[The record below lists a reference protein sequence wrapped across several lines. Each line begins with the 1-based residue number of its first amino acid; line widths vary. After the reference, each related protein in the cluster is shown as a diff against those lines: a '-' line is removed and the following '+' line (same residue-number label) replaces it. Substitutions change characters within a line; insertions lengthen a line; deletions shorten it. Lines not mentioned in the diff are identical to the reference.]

1 MAIVRFAKIG
11 YAEMYP
17 TKMNMSF
24 VFKGKSS
31 ENASDSLAELSEVVS
46 SFNKIAEEE
55 CCSIFSKNLK
65 ITRGGIRTV
74 AVYNTADVN
83 KGSRVLKEKEFSHY
97 ESIQTVYITT
107 DLNIDILVSLLGRVI
122 DNENLFT
129 YNYSF
134 GVSDEEWVS
143 LKNKSVRDAYN
154 KGIDFCNY
162 LKTLQDWAYGYR
174 IDDMSLEDLSFYER
188 GMACASKSSN
198 FENSLTSKKTVLI
211 KECIDVEKVK
221 ASSKIK
227 FEVDFR

>member
-1 MAIVRFAKIG
+1 MATVRFAKTG

-17 TKMNMSF
+17 TKMGMSF

-188 GMACASKSSN
+188 DMACASKSSN

-211 KECIDVEKVK
+211 KECINVEKVK